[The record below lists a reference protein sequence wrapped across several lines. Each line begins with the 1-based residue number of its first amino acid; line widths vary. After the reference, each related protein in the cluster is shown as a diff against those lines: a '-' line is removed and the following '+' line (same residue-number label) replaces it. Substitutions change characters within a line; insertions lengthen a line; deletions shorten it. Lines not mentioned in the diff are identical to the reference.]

1 MPLQLTI
8 VTPEGIRFEGPVE
21 RVLVPGAEGDFEV
34 LPGHERFLSPVKI
47 GELDLQAPGGKRS
60 YAAVS
65 EGFAEV
71 TADKVVLM
79 VDAAEFAEDIDT
91 ARAERAKANAERQIE
106 QAKIGN
112 AEEASYRLAEL
123 ALQRA
128 VIRIQVA
135 GKTR

>member
-8 VTPEGIRFEGPVE
+8 VTPEGVRFEGAVQ
-21 RVLVPGAEGDFEV
+21 RVVVPGAEGDFGV

-47 GELDLQAPGGKRS
+47 GELDLEEPGGKRS
-60 YAAVS
+60 FAAVS

-71 TADKVVLM
+71 TTDKVVLM
-79 VDAAEFAEDIDT
+79 VDAAEFAADIDT
-91 ARAERAKANAERQIE
+91 ARAQRAKANAERQIE
-106 QAKIGN
+106 QAEISH
-112 AEEASYRLAEL
+112 AEDASYRLAEG

-135 GKTR
+135 AKGR

>member
-8 VTPEGIRFEGPVE
+8 VTPEGVRFEGPVE

-47 GELDLQAPGGKRS
+47 GELDLVDSGGKRS
-60 YAAVS
+60 YVAVS

-71 TADKVVLM
+71 TTDKVVLM
-79 VDAAEFAEDIDT
+79 VDAAEFAGDIDT
-91 ARAERAKANAERQIE
+91 ARAERAKANAEREIE
-106 QAKIGN
+106 QAKISN
-112 AEEASYRLAEL
+112 AEAASFRLAEF

-135 GKTR
+135 TKGR